1 MEKQKGAN
9 EYTEDWPD
17 INTMSIDQL
26 KIELLD
32 QRARYEVMEKD
43 LFKAQTN
50 TRKAEAQLKSLQD
63 LSSMHGVTHNNT
75 SSAFTLP
82 SEFKN

>member
-26 KIELLD
+26 KMEL
-32 QRARYEVMEKD
+32 
-43 LFKAQTN
+43 
-50 TRKAEAQLKSLQD
+50 
-63 LSSMHGVTHNNT
+63 
-75 SSAFTLP
+75 
-82 SEFKN
+82 

>member
-43 LFKAQTN
+43 LFKA
-50 TRKAEAQLKSLQD
+50 
-63 LSSMHGVTHNNT
+63 
-75 SSAFTLP
+75 
-82 SEFKN
+82 